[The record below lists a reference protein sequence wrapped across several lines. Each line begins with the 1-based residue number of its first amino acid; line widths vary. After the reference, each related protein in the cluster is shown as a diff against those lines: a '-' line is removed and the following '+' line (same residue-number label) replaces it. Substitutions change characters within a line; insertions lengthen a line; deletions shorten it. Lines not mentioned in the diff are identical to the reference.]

1 MGKLTLGL
9 RTTRQVFALLA
20 VAALLACAWLR
31 PLDAGSERVIDAG
44 LKRALVSFATARAL
58 NAAISVAQGT
68 EVSVQPAGVGV
79 NFAPGQV
86 LDPVNDVV
94 ERFSNLMLAASVAF
108 GVQKVLVQI
117 GGYWIVSLLLSAA
130 ALAWLALAWSKGA
143 APAWLGRGLL
153 FLLLLRFAVP
163 LATVG
168 SDLVFETFLANDYR
182 QSQQAIEGAT
192 DEMQGLNPP
201 ASAAARDDGWLER
214 WKGWWSQNLDLEARL
229 DKLKAL
235 AEAWTD
241 HIVTLMVVFVL
252 QTLLLPLLLLWAL
265 VVAARSGLP
274 GPLQREA

>member
-9 RTTRQVFALLA
+9 RTARQVFALLA
-20 VAALLACAWLR
+20 VAALVACAWLR
-31 PLDAGSERVIDAG
+31 PLDAGSERVVDAG

-68 EVSVQPAGVGV
+68 EVSVRPAGVGV

-117 GGYWIVSLLLSAA
+117 GGYWVVSLLLSAA

-143 APAWLGRGLL
+143 APAWLGKALV

-168 SDLVFETFLANDYR
+168 SDLMFETFLAGDYQR
-182 QSQQAIEGAT
+182 SQQAIEGASG
-192 DEMQGLNPP
+192 EMQGLNPP
-201 ASAAARDDGWLER
+201 ASADARDDSWLER
-214 WKGWWSQNLDLEARL
+214 WKSWWGQNLDLEARL

-265 VVAARSGLP
+265 ILAARSGLP
-274 GPLQREA
+274 GLLPQVT